1 MSVKSSDLSPIWFY
15 FAQVGE
21 NGHEKSCPVQ
31 HENEEWTP
39 YNGDLHM
46 QGIKVGWLNFISLC
60 DSDIMSCGPQVIV
73 NSPLPKKPKV
83 DAFEDTM
90 LLIDIYR
97 HKMQLDKFEKKVKW
111 WNYKV

>member
-1 MSVKSSDLSPIWFY
+1 MGDHC
-15 FAQVGE
+15 Q
-21 NGHEKSCPVQ
+21 EKSGAVH

-46 QGIKVGWLNFISLC
+46 QGIKVKFNEFLIKSHKYYHRL
-60 DSDIMSCGPQVIV
+60 QVIV
-73 NSPLPKKPKV
+73 NNPTPKKPKV

-97 HKMQLDKFEKKVKW
+97 HKMQLDKFEKKVK
-111 WNYKV
+111 NIKYGLS